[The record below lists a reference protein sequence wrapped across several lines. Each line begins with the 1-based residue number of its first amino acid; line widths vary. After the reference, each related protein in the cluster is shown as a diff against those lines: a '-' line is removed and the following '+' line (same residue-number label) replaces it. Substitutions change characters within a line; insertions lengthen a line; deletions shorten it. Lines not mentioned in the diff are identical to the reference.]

1 MKLDKLLSFFLEN
14 FEKIDIAGKMTTD
27 SLFDTI

>member
-1 MKLDKLLSFFLEN
+1 MKLDKVIFFLEN